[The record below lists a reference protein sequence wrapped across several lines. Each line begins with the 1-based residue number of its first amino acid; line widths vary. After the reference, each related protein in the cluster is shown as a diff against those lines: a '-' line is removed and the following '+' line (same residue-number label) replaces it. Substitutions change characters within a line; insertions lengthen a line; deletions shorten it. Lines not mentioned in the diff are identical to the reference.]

1 MSLSKISPCGG
12 NISCHS
18 DDEKREVI
26 IPIDNMAEY
35 QELVELA
42 QKQLNDLNETIK
54 KLRFF
59 NINMKITF

>member
-1 MSLSKISPCGG
+1 MSLSKIPPCGS
-12 NISCHS
+12 NISCHA
-18 DDEKREVI
+18 DDESREFI

-42 QKQLNDLNETIK
+42 QKQLNDLNETIR

-59 NINMKITF
+59 KIEMKVTF

>member
-1 MSLSKISPCGG
+1 MSLSKIPPCGS
-12 NISCHS
+12 NINCHA
-18 DDEKREVI
+18 DDESRELI

-42 QKQLNDLNETIK
+42 QKQLNDLNNTIE

-59 NINMKITF
+59 SINMKITF